1 MAGVQRLTFVHRIY
15 LDHAAT
21 TPLHPEVLEAML
33 PYLREEYGNPSS
45 VHGFG
50 QRARGAIDEAR
61 AKVAALIGARDS
73 EIVFT
78 GSGTEADN
86 LAINGA
92 LAGALAGALTSADDD
107 GSVRA
112 VRTDLVT
119 SAIEHHAIISTAK
132 ALDRDK
138 HRVTSVTAGTSG
150 QVDLEK
156 LRAAVDERTAL
167 VSVMFANNETGVL
180 QPIEDVVRIAR
191 EKGALV
197 HSDAVQG
204 LGKAAIDLSSLRLDL
219 MSMSAH
225 KIYGP
230 KGVGALYVRSGTR
243 MTAHIRGGSQERN
256 RRAGTENVAGI
267 AGFGKAAELA
277 QQRWHEDSTRI
288 GKLRDELEAKLIG
301 TGGSV
306 VRNGSAE
313 RICSTLSLSFEGVS
327 GEDLLIALDL
337 VGIAVSTGA
346 ACAAGSPEPSHVL
359 KGMGLSRDR
368 INSSL
373 RFSLGRGT
381 TAEEIDHTVRAVHEA
396 VERLRRTTVDSKL
409 R

>member
-1 MAGVQRLTFVHRIY
+1 VDRIY

-21 TPLHPEVLEAML
+21 TPLDPEVLEAML

-92 LAGALAGALTSADDD
+92 LAGALSNAGSD
-107 GSVRA
+107 GPG
-112 VRTDLVT
+112 RTDLVT
-119 SAIEHHAIISTAK
+119 SAIEHHAIINTAK
-132 ALDRDK
+132 ALDRNR
-138 HRVTSVTAGTSG
+138 HRVTWVTAGSSG
-150 QVDLEK
+150 QVDLEQ
-156 LRAAVDERTAL
+156 LGAAVNDKTAL

-204 LGKAAIDLSSLRLDL
+204 LGKVAIDVSGLNVDL
-219 MSMSAH
+219 MSVSAH

-243 MTAHIRGGSQERN
+243 MAAHIRGGSQERN

-267 AGFGKAAELA
+267 AGFGRAAELA
-277 QQRWHEDSTRI
+277 QRRRHEDSTRI
-288 GKLRDELEAKLIG
+288 GRLRDELEQKL
-301 TGGSV
+301 TQTAGGSV

-337 VGIAVSTGA
+337 AGIAVSTGA

-359 KGMGLSRDR
+359 MGMGLSRER

-381 TAEEIDHTVRAVHEA
+381 TADEIDDTVKAVQQA
-396 VERLRRTTVDSKL
+396 AERLRRNAVGAKS

>member
-1 MAGVQRLTFVHRIY
+1 VDRIY

-21 TPLHPEVLEAML
+21 TPLDPEVLEAML
-33 PYLREEYGNPSS
+33 PYLRGEYGNPSS

-61 AKVAALIGARDS
+61 AQVAALIGARDS

-92 LAGALAGALTSADDD
+92 LAGALSNTGSD
-107 GSVRA
+107 GLG
-112 VRTDLVT
+112 RTDLVT
-119 SAIEHHAIISTAK
+119 SAIEHHAIINSAK
-132 ALDRDK
+132 TLDRDR
-138 HRVTSVTAGTSG
+138 HRVTWVTAGGSG
-150 QVDLEK
+150 QVDLEQ
-156 LRAAVDERTAL
+156 LGAAVNDKTAL

-191 EKGALV
+191 QKGALV

-204 LGKAAIDLSSLRLDL
+204 LGKAVIDLSALKLDL

-243 MTAHIRGGSQERN
+243 MTAHMRGGSQERN

-277 QQRWHEDSTRI
+277 QRRGTEDATRI
-288 GKLRDELEAKLIG
+288 SKLRDELEAKLTG
-301 TGGSV
+301 GGSV
-306 VRNGSAE
+306 LRNGSAA

-359 KGMGLSRDR
+359 KGMGLSRER

-381 TAEEIDHTVRAVHEA
+381 TVDEIDHTVKAVQQA
-396 VERLRRTTVDSKL
+396 VERLRRNAVGAKL